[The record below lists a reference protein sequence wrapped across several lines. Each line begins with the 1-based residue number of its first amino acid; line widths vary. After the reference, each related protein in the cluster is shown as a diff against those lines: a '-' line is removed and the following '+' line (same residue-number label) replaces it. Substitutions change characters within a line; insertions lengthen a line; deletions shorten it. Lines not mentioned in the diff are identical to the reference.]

1 MSRKTFFKSLGAVLL
16 LLLVVVYMGYQV
28 MENLIE
34 KIVTADALEVTA
46 QDKISATGIFVRQET
61 PLYPQQG
68 GTVAFLADEG
78 EKVAKGQAVAQ
89 FFTDENQ
96 LALYRQSQS
105 LGEEIESVKYA
116 FTHMTDGS
124 DGVKLDSLIKM
135 NMLQLGAKLDQGLVS
150 QAEEYSSKLD
160 AMIVQRGVAQKGDTD
175 YAAILQELES
185 QKAQIDASLQGGAAV
200 TAPAAGYFVGR
211 TDGCE
216 ESLTPEGLK
225 TLSADAITQVVER
238 KEASSEAIGKVVD
251 GYSWYFAAQVTADE
265 AKRLKEVSKVT
276 LRFPQLLAEDI
287 SCSVYD
293 VHQDE
298 SGEWVAVF
306 ESGYMNA
313 ALLMARDQP
322 ADIILRSYT
331 GLKVP
336 KEALRQ
342 NEDGEWG
349 AYCLEGAQVV
359 FKKIT
364 ILFQTDSFYV
374 AKDTGKN
381 GELTRYDKMV
391 VKAKDIEN
399 RKVVS

>member
-28 MENLIE
+28 MENLTE
-34 KIVTADALEVTA
+34 KIVTADALQVTA
-46 QDKISATGIFVRQET
+46 QDKVSATGIFVRQET

-78 EKVAKGQAVAQ
+78 EKVARGQAVAQ

-96 LALYRQSQS
+96 LALYRQSQA

-135 NMLQLGAKLDQGLVS
+135 NMLQLGAKLQQGLVS

-216 ESLTPEGLK
+216 ESLTPESLK

-238 KEASSEAIGKVVD
+238 QEAGSEAIGKVVD

-306 ESGYMNA
+306 QSGYMNA

>member
-1 MSRKTFFKSLGAVLL
+1 M
-16 LLLVVVYMGYQV
+16 LVVVYMGYQV
-28 MENLIE
+28 MENLTE
-34 KIVTADALEVTA
+34 KIITADALEITA
-46 QDKISATGIFVRQET
+46 QDKVSTNGIFVRQET
-61 PLYPQQG
+61 PLYSQQG
-68 GTVAFLADEG
+68 GAVAFLAGEG
-78 EKVAKGQAVAQ
+78 EKVARGQAVAQ
-89 FFTDENQ
+89 FFTDESQ
-96 LALYRQSQS
+96 LALYRQSQA

-135 NMLQLGAKLDQGLVS
+135 NMLQLGAKLQQGLVS
-150 QAEEYSSKLD
+150 QADEYASKLD

-175 YAAILQELES
+175 YAMILQQLES
-185 QKAQIDASLQGGAAV
+185 EKAQIDASLQGGTAV
-200 TAPAAGYFVGR
+200 TTPAAGYFVGR

-238 KEASSEAIGKVVD
+238 QESAAEAMGKVVD
-251 GYSWYFAAQVTADE
+251 GYSWYFAAPVSEEE
-265 AKRLKEVSKVT
+265 AKKLKELNKVT

-293 VHQDE
+293 VHEDE
-298 SGEWVAVF
+298 TGDWVAVF
-306 ESGYMNA
+306 QSGYMNT

-342 NEDGEWG
+342 NEEGEWG

-359 FKKIT
+359 FKKVT

-374 AKDTGKN
+374 AEETGKN

>member
-1 MSRKTFFKSLGAVLL
+1 M
-16 LLLVVVYMGYQV
+16 LVVVYMGYQV
-28 MENLIE
+28 MENLTE
-34 KIVTADALEVTA
+34 KIITADALEITA
-46 QDKISATGIFVRQET
+46 QDKVSTTGIFVRQET
-61 PLYPQQG
+61 PLYSQQG
-68 GTVAFLADEG
+68 GAVAFLAGEG
-78 EKVAKGQAVAQ
+78 EKVARGQAVAQ
-89 FFTDENQ
+89 FFTDESQ
-96 LALYRQSQS
+96 LALYRQSQA

-135 NMLQLGAKLDQGLVS
+135 NMLQLGAKLQQGLVS
-150 QAEEYSSKLD
+150 QADEYASKLD

-175 YAAILQELES
+175 YAMILQQLES
-185 QKAQIDASLQGGAAV
+185 EKARIDASLQGGTAV
-200 TAPAAGYFVGR
+200 TTPAAGYFVGR

-238 KEASSEAIGKVVD
+238 QESAAEAMGKVVD
-251 GYSWYFAAQVTADE
+251 GYSWYFAAPVSEEE
-265 AKRLKEVSKVT
+265 AKKLKELNKVT

-293 VHQDE
+293 VHEDE
-298 SGEWVAVF
+298 TGDWVAVF
-306 ESGYMNA
+306 QSGYMNT

-342 NEDGEWG
+342 NEEGEWG

-359 FKKIT
+359 FKKVT

-374 AKDTGKN
+374 AEETGKN

>member
-1 MSRKTFFKSLGAVLL
+1 M
-16 LLLVVVYMGYQV
+16 LVVVYMGYQV
-28 MENLIE
+28 MENLTE
-34 KIVTADALEVTA
+34 KIITADALEITA
-46 QDKISATGIFVRQET
+46 QDKISTNGIFVRQET
-61 PLYPQQG
+61 PLYSQQG
-68 GTVAFLADEG
+68 GAVAFLAGEG
-78 EKVAKGQAVAQ
+78 EKVARGQAVAQ
-89 FFTDENQ
+89 FFTDESQ
-96 LALYRQSQS
+96 LALYRQSQA

-135 NMLQLGAKLDQGLVS
+135 NMLQLGAKLQQGLVS
-150 QAEEYSSKLD
+150 QADEYASKLD

-175 YAAILQELES
+175 YAMILQQLES
-185 QKAQIDASLQGGAAV
+185 EKAQIDASLQGGTAV
-200 TAPAAGYFVGR
+200 TTPAAGYFVGR

-225 TLSADAITQVVER
+225 TLSADAIAQVVER
-238 KEASSEAIGKVVD
+238 QESAAEAIGKVVD
-251 GYSWYFAAQVTADE
+251 GYSWYFAAPVSEEE
-265 AKRLKEVSKVT
+265 AKKLKELNKVT

-293 VHQDE
+293 VHEDE
-298 SGEWVAVF
+298 TGDWVAVF
-306 ESGYMNA
+306 QSGYMNT

-342 NEDGEWG
+342 NDEGEWG

-359 FKKIT
+359 FKKVT

-374 AKDTGKN
+374 AKETGKN

>member
-1 MSRKTFFKSLGAVLL
+1 MSRKPFFKSLGAVLL

-28 MENLIE
+28 MENLTE

-96 LALYRQSQS
+96 LALYRQSRS

-160 AMIVQRGVAQKGDTD
+160 AMIVQRGVAQKGGTD
-175 YAAILQELES
+175 YAAILQELEI

-216 ESLTPEGLK
+216 ESLTPESLK

-238 KEASSEAIGKVVD
+238 REAGSEAIGKVVD
-251 GYSWYFAAQVTADE
+251 G
-265 AKRLKEVSKVT
+265 
-276 LRFPQLLAEDI
+276 
-287 SCSVYD
+287 
-293 VHQDE
+293 
-298 SGEWVAVF
+298 
-306 ESGYMNA
+306 
-313 ALLMARDQP
+313 
-322 ADIILRSYT
+322 
-331 GLKVP
+331 
-336 KEALRQ
+336 
-342 NEDGEWG
+342 
-349 AYCLEGAQVV
+349 
-359 FKKIT
+359 
-364 ILFQTDSFYV
+364 
-374 AKDTGKN
+374 
-381 GELTRYDKMV
+381 
-391 VKAKDIEN
+391 
-399 RKVVS
+399 

>member
-28 MENLIE
+28 MENLTE
-34 KIVTADALEVTA
+34 KIITADALQVTA
-46 QDKISATGIFVRQET
+46 QDKVSATGIFVRQET

-96 LALYRQSQS
+96 LALYRQSQA

-116 FTHMTDGS
+116 FTHMADGS

-225 TLSADAITQVVER
+225 TLSASAITQVVER
-238 KEASSEAIGKVVD
+238 QEAGS
-251 GYSWYFAAQVTADE
+251 Q
-265 AKRLKEVSKVT
+265 
-276 LRFPQLLAEDI
+276 PQ
-287 SCSVYD
+287 
-293 VHQDE
+293 
-298 SGEWVAVF
+298 G
-306 ESGYMNA
+306 
-313 ALLMARDQP
+313 
-322 ADIILRSYT
+322 
-331 GLKVP
+331 
-336 KEALRQ
+336 
-342 NEDGEWG
+342 
-349 AYCLEGAQVV
+349 
-359 FKKIT
+359 
-364 ILFQTDSFYV
+364 
-374 AKDTGKN
+374 
-381 GELTRYDKMV
+381 
-391 VKAKDIEN
+391 
-399 RKVVS
+399 

>member
-342 NEDGEWG
+342 NDEGEWG